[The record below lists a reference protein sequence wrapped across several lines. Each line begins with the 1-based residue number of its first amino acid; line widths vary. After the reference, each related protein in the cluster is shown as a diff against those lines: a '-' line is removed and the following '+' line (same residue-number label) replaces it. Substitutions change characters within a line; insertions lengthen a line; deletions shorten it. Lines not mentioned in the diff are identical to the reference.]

1 MGISKRFGRISTEL
15 EQIPDDEPVFL
26 IRASDRGSIAGLD
39 AYLAL
44 CSSMGDDQERL
55 DNIQQAR
62 EFFRVWQS
70 ESKDAERRDD
80 QHR

>member
-1 MGISKRFGRISTEL
+1 MGVSKRFGRISTEL

-39 AYLAL
+39 AYLVL
-44 CSSMGDDQERL
+44 CSSLGDDQERL

-62 EFFRVWQS
+62 EFFRVWQN
-70 ESKDAERRDD
+70 ENRDTET
-80 QHR
+80 